1 MALLF
6 YSEYDDPQDWGK
18 HLREAIPGLD
28 FRVWPAVGDP
38 SDIQAAIVWRAPE
51 GELRKFPNLK
61 LIINLGAGVD
71 SIVQDKS
78 LPEGIPIVRIADPD
92 MSRMM
97 AQFVL
102 AAVLRHYRDFVSFA
116 RAQKERR
123 WHYIHPREAPT
134 CSVGVMGLGNLGA
147 AAAAE
152 LVRQGFKV
160 SGWARTPKSLEGVTA
175 FHGKAGF
182 APFLAKSEILVVMLP
197 LTPETKGILDAKALS
212 LLPRGA
218 KIVNVGRGKLV
229 DEDALVAAL
238 RAGQIAEATLDV
250 FQVEPLP
257 ADSPLWGFD
266 QVLVTPH
273 LASVAIPRTAARQVA
288 DNLRRVSAGE
298 PLINVVDPK
307 RGY

>member
-18 HLREAIPGLD
+18 HLKDAIPGLD
-28 FRVWPAVGDP
+28 FRVWPDVGNVEQ
-38 SDIQAAIVWRAPE
+38 IEAAIVWKAPE
-51 GELRKFPNLK
+51 GELRKYPNLR

-71 SIVQDKS
+71 SIVQDRS
-78 LPEGIPIVRIADPD
+78 LPQGIPIVRISDPD

-102 AAVLRHYRDFVSFA
+102 AAVLRHYRDFVPFA

-123 WHYIHPREAPT
+123 WHYLHPREAPT
-134 CSVGVMGLGNLGA
+134 CSVGVMGLGSLGA
-147 AAAAE
+147 TAAKE
-152 LVRQGFKV
+152 LVRQGFNV
-160 SGWARTPKSLEGVTA
+160 AGWARTPKSIEGVES
-175 FHGKAGF
+175 FHGKDGLG
-182 APFLAKSEILVVMLP
+182 PFLARTEILAVMLP
-197 LTPETKGILDAKALS
+197 LTPETENILDARTLA

-218 KIVNVGRGKLV
+218 KIVNVGRGRLV
-229 DEDALVAAL
+229 DEDALIAAL
-238 RAGQIAEATLDV
+238 RSGQIAEATLDV
-250 FQVEPLP
+250 FRTEPLP
-257 ADSPLWGFD
+257 AESPLWDFD

-288 DNLRRVSAGE
+288 ENLRRLKAGE
-298 PLINVVDPK
+298 PLINVVDPA

>member
-18 HLREAIPGLD
+18 HLRDAIPGLD
-28 FRVWPAVGDP
+28 FRVWPEVGNAAE
-38 SDIQAAIVWRAPE
+38 IEAAIVWKAPE
-51 GELRKFPNLK
+51 GELRKYPNLK

-71 SIVQDKS
+71 SIVRDRS
-78 LPEGIPIVRIADPD
+78 LPQGIPIVRIADPD

-102 AAVLRHYRDFVSFA
+102 AAVLRHYRDFVPFA

-134 CSVGVMGLGNLGA
+134 CSVGVMGLGSLGA
-147 AAAAE
+147 TAAKE

-160 SGWARTPKSLEGVTA
+160 AGWSRTPKSIEGVES
-175 FHGKAGF
+175 FSGEAGF
-182 APFLAKSEILVVMLP
+182 APFLARSEILAVMLP
-197 LTPETKGILDAKALS
+197 LTPQTEGILDTKALA

-218 KIVNVGRGKLV
+218 KIVNVGRGRLV
-229 DEDALVAAL
+229 DEDALIVAL
-238 RAGQIAEATLDV
+238 RSGHIAEATLDV
-250 FQVEPLP
+250 FRTEPLP
-257 ADSPLWGFD
+257 AESPLWDFD

-288 DNLRRVSAGE
+288 ENLRRLAAGE
-298 PLINVVDPK
+298 PLINVVDPA

>member
-6 YSEYDDPQDWGK
+6 YSQFDDPVDWGK
-18 HLREAIPGLD
+18 HLRDAMPGLD
-28 FRVWPAVGDP
+28 FRVWPEVGEP
-38 SDIQAAIVWRAPE
+38 ADIEAALVWKAPE

-61 LIINLGAGVD
+61 LIINIGAGVD
-71 SIVQDKS
+71 SIVKDRS
-78 LPEGIPIVRIADPD
+78 LPAGIPIVRIADPE

-102 AAVLRHYRDFVSFA
+102 AAVLRHYRDFVSFS

-147 AAAAE
+147 MAAHE
-152 LVRQGFKV
+152 LARQGFRV
-160 SGWARTPKSLEGVTA
+160 SGWARSPKNLEGIES
-175 FHGKAGF
+175 FHGEAGL

-197 LTPETKGILDAKALS
+197 LTPETEGILGAKALG

-218 KIVNVGRGKLV
+218 KLVNVGRGKLV
-229 DEDALVAAL
+229 DEKALVAAL
-238 RAGQIAEATLDV
+238 RSGQVAEATLDV
-250 FQVEPLP
+250 FEVEPLP
-257 ADSPLWGFD
+257 AESPLWDFD

-273 LASVAIPRTAARQVA
+273 LASVATPRTAARQVA
-288 DNLRRVSAGE
+288 ENLRRLARGE
-298 PLINVVDPK
+298 PLLNVVDPL

>member
-6 YSEYDDPQDWGK
+6 YSQFDDPSDWGK
-18 HLREAIPGLD
+18 HLRDAMPGLD
-28 FRVWPAVGDP
+28 FRVWPEVGDP
-38 SDIQAAIVWRAPE
+38 RDIEAALVWKAPE

-71 SIVQDKS
+71 SIVKDRT
-78 LPEGIPIVRIADPD
+78 LPAGIPIVRIADD
-92 MSRMM
+92 EMSRMM

-123 WHYIHPREAPT
+123 WHYVHPHEAAE
-134 CSVGVMGLGNLGA
+134 CSVGVMGLGNLGGMA
-147 AAAAE
+147 ASE

-160 SGWARTPKSLEGVTA
+160 AGWARTPKSIEGVES
-175 FHGKAGF
+175 FHGDSGL
-182 APFLAKSEILVVMLP
+182 APFLARSGILVVMLP
-197 LTPETKGILDAKALS
+197 LTLETEGILDAKTLA

-218 KIVNVGRGKLV
+218 KLVNVGRGQLV
-229 DEDALVAAL
+229 DEDALIAAL
-238 RAGQIAEATLDV
+238 RSGHVAEATLDV
-250 FQVEPLP
+250 FRTEPLP
-257 ADSPLWGFD
+257 KESPLWDFD

-288 DNLRRVSAGE
+288 ENLRRLAAGE
-298 PLINVVDPK
+298 PLLNVVDPK

>member
-6 YSEYDDPQDWGK
+6 YSQFDDPADWGK
-18 HLREAIPGLD
+18 HLREAVPGLD
-28 FRVWPAVGDP
+28 FRVWPDVGEP
-38 SDIQAAIVWRAPE
+38 KEIVAALVWKAPE
-51 GELRKFPNLK
+51 GELRRFPNLR

-71 SIVQDKS
+71 SIVKDRT
-78 LPEGIPIVRIADPD
+78 LPEGIPIVRIADAE

-123 WHYIHPREAPT
+123 WHYLHPREAGT

-147 AAAAE
+147 MAAAE
-152 LVRQGFKV
+152 LVRQGFRV
-160 SGWARTPKSLEGVTA
+160 AGWARSPKMLEGVES
-175 FHGKAGF
+175 FHGAGGF
-182 APFLAKSEILVVMLP
+182 APFLTRSEILVVMLP
-197 LTPETKGILDAKALS
+197 LTPETDGILDGKALA

-218 KIVNVGRGKLV
+218 KIVNVGRGRLV
-229 DEDALVAAL
+229 DEDALIAAI
-238 RAGQIAEATLDV
+238 RSGHVAEATLDV
-250 FQVEPLP
+250 FRTEPLP
-257 ADSPLWGFD
+257 PESPLWAFD

-288 DNLRRVSAGE
+288 ENLRRLAAGE
-298 PLINVVDPK
+298 PLLNVVDPR

>member
-6 YSEYDDPQDWGK
+6 YSEYDDPEDWGR

-38 SDIQAAIVWRAPE
+38 GEIDAAIVWKAPQ
-51 GELRKFPNLK
+51 GELRKYPNLK
-61 LIINLGAGVD
+61 LIVNLGAGVD
-71 SIVQDKS
+71 SIVQDRS
-78 LPEGIPIVRIADPD
+78 LPAGIPIVRIADPD

-102 AAVLRHYRDFVSFA
+102 AAVLRHYRDFVPFA

-147 AAAAE
+147 MAASE

-160 SGWARTPKSLEGVTA
+160 AGWARSPKSLDGVES
-175 FHGKAGF
+175 FHGNAGL
-182 APFLAKSEILVVMLP
+182 APFLARTEILAVMLP
-197 LTPETKGILDAKALS
+197 LTPQTEGILDAKALA

-218 KIVNVGRGKLV
+218 KIINVGRGRLV
-229 DEDALVAAL
+229 DEDALIAAI
-238 RAGQIAEATLDV
+238 RSGQIAEATLDV
-250 FQVEPLP
+250 FRTEPLP
-257 ADSPLWGFD
+257 ADSPLWDFD

-288 DNLRRVSAGE
+288 ENLRRVRAGE
-298 PLINVVDPK
+298 PLINAVDPQ

>member
-6 YSEYDDPQDWGK
+6 YSQFDDPADWGK
-18 HLREAIPGLD
+18 HLRDAVPGLD
-28 FRVWPAVGDP
+28 FRVWPDVGNP
-38 SDIQAAIVWRAPE
+38 ADIESALVWKAPE

-71 SIVQDKS
+71 SIVKDRS
-78 LPEGIPIVRIADPD
+78 LPAGIPIVRIADPE

-147 AAAAE
+147 MAAHE

-160 SGWARTPKSLEGVTA
+160 SGWARSPKKLEGVES
-175 FHGKAGF
+175 FHGEAGF
-182 APFLAKSEILVVMLP
+182 ATFLAESEILVVMLP
-197 LTPETKGILDAKALS
+197 LTPETEGILDARALGM
-212 LLPRGA
+212 LPRGA
-218 KIVNVGRGKLV
+218 KIINVGRGRLV
-229 DEDALVAAL
+229 DESALIAAI
-238 RAGQIAEATLDV
+238 RSGRIAEATLDV
-250 FQVEPLP
+250 FQTEPLP
-257 ADSPLWGFD
+257 AESPLWAFD

-288 DNLRRVSAGE
+288 ENLRRLSAGE
-298 PLINVVDPK
+298 PLINVVDPL

>member
-6 YSEYDDPQDWGK
+6 YSQFDDPADWGK
-18 HLREAIPGLD
+18 HLREVVPGLD
-28 FRVWPAVGDP
+28 FRVWPEVGNPDE
-38 SDIQAAIVWRAPE
+38 IEAALVWKAPE
-51 GELRKFPNLK
+51 GELRKLPNLK

-71 SIVQDKS
+71 SIVKDRS
-78 LPEGIPIVRIADPD
+78 LPAGIPIVRIADPD

-116 RAQKERR
+116 KAQKERR

-147 AAAAE
+147 MAAQE

-160 SGWARTPKSLEGVTA
+160 SGWARSPKKIEGVQS
-175 FHGKAGF
+175 FHGKEGLSS
-182 APFLAKSEILVVMLP
+182 FLAASEILVAMLP
-197 LTPETKGILDAKALS
+197 LTPDTDGLINADVLAK
-212 LLPRGA
+212 LPRGA
-218 KIVNVGRGKLV
+218 KFVNVGRGRLV
-229 DEDALVAAL
+229 DEDALIAAL
-238 RAGQIAEATLDV
+238 RSGHISEATLDV
-250 FQVEPLP
+250 FREEPLP
-257 ADSPLWGFD
+257 PTSALWGFD

-273 LASVAIPRTAARQVA
+273 LASVAIPRTASRQVA
-288 DNLRRVSAGE
+288 ENLRRLKKGE
-298 PLINVVDPK
+298 PLLNVVDPD

>member
-1 MALLF
+1 MALIF
-6 YSEYDDPQDWGK
+6 YSEYDDPQDWGR
-18 HLREAIPGLD
+18 HLRDAIPGLD
-28 FRVWPAVGDP
+28 FRVWPDVGDP
-38 SDIQAAIVWRAPE
+38 GQVEAAIVWKAPE
-51 GELRKFPNLK
+51 GELRKYPNLK

-71 SIVQDKS
+71 SIVQDRS
-78 LPEGIPIVRIADPD
+78 LPAGIPIVRIADPD

-147 AAAAE
+147 LAASE
-152 LVRQGFKV
+152 LARQGFKV
-160 SGWARTPKSLEGVTA
+160 AGWARSPKSIDGVES
-175 FHGKAGF
+175 FHGESGL
-182 APFLAKSEILVVMLP
+182 APFLARTEILAVMLP
-197 LTPETKGILDAKALS
+197 LTPQTEGILDASALA

-218 KIVNVGRGKLV
+218 KLINVGRGSLV
-229 DEDALVAAL
+229 DEAAL
-238 RAGQIAEATLDV
+238 IEAIRSGHIAEATLDV
-250 FQVEPLP
+250 FHTEPLP
-257 ADSPLWGFD
+257 PDSPLWAFD

-288 DNLRRVSAGE
+288 ENLRRLKTGE
-298 PLINVVDPK
+298 PLTNVVDPQ

>member
-6 YSEYDDPQDWGK
+6 YSEYDDPQDWGR
-18 HLREAIPGLD
+18 HLRDAIPGLD
-28 FRVWPAVGDP
+28 FRVWPDVGDP
-38 SDIQAAIVWRAPE
+38 GQVEAAIVWKAPE
-51 GELRKFPNLK
+51 GELRKYPNLK

-71 SIVQDKS
+71 SIVQDRS
-78 LPEGIPIVRIADPD
+78 LPAGIPIVRIADPD

-147 AAAAE
+147 LAASE
-152 LVRQGFKV
+152 LARQGFKV
-160 SGWARTPKSLEGVTA
+160 AGWARTPKSIDGVES
-175 FHGKAGF
+175 FHGESGL
-182 APFLAKSEILVVMLP
+182 APFLARTEILAVMLP
-197 LTPETKGILDAKALS
+197 LTPQTEGILDASALA

-218 KIVNVGRGKLV
+218 KLINVGRGRLV
-229 DEDALVAAL
+229 DEQALVAAI
-238 RAGQIAEATLDV
+238 RSGHIAEATLDV
-250 FQVEPLP
+250 FHTEPLP
-257 ADSPLWGFD
+257 ADSPLWEFD

-288 DNLRRVSAGE
+288 ENLRRLKAGE
-298 PLINVVDPK
+298 PLINVVDPQ

>member
-6 YSEYDDPQDWGK
+6 YSEYDDPQDWGR
-18 HLREAIPGLD
+18 HLRDAIPGLD
-28 FRVWPAVGDP
+28 FRVWPDVGNP
-38 SDIQAAIVWRAPE
+38 GEIEAAIVWKAPQ
-51 GELRKFPNLK
+51 GELRKYPNLK

-71 SIVQDKS
+71 SIVQDRS
-78 LPEGIPIVRIADPD
+78 LPAGIPIVRIADPD

-147 AAAAE
+147 IAASE
-152 LVRQGFKV
+152 LARQGFNV
-160 SGWARTPKSLEGVTA
+160 AGWARSPKSIDGVES
-175 FHGKAGF
+175 FHGRSGL
-182 APFLAKSEILVVMLP
+182 APFLARTEILAVMLP
-197 LTPETKGILDAKALS
+197 LTPETEGILDAHALG

-218 KIVNVGRGKLV
+218 KLINVGRGRLV
-229 DEDALVAAL
+229 DEAAL
-238 RAGQIAEATLDV
+238 IAAIRSGQIAEATLDV
-250 FQVEPLP
+250 FHTEPLP
-257 ADSPLWGFD
+257 PDSPLWAFD

-288 DNLRRVSAGE
+288 ENLRRVKAGE
-298 PLINVVDPK
+298 PLINVVDPQ

>member
-6 YSEYDDPQDWGK
+6 YSQFDDPADWGK
-18 HLREAIPGLD
+18 HLRDAMPGLD
-28 FRVWPAVGDP
+28 FRVWPDVGDP
-38 SDIQAAIVWRAPE
+38 KDIAAALVWKAPE

-71 SIVQDKS
+71 SIVKDRT
-78 LPEGIPIVRIADPD
+78 LPAGIPIVRIADPD

-97 AQFVL
+97 SQFVL

-123 WHYIHPREAPT
+123 WHYLHPREAPA
-134 CSVGVMGLGNLGA
+134 CSVGVMGLGNLGGM
-147 AAAAE
+147 AAAE
-152 LVRQGFKV
+152 LVRQGFQV
-160 SGWARTPKSLEGVTA
+160 AGWARSPKTLEGVES
-175 FHGKAGF
+175 FHGEAGF
-182 APFLAKSEILVVMLP
+182 APFLKRSEILVVMLP
-197 LTPETKGILDAKALS
+197 LTPETEGILDARALA

-218 KIVNVGRGKLV
+218 KVVNVGRGQLV

-238 RAGQIAEATLDV
+238 RSGHVAEATLDV
-250 FQVEPLP
+250 FRTEPLP

-288 DNLRRVSAGE
+288 ENLRRVAAGE

>member
-6 YSEYDDPQDWGK
+6 YSQFDDPADWGK
-18 HLREAIPGLD
+18 HLRDAVPGLD
-28 FRVWPAVGDP
+28 FRVWPDVGRP
-38 SDIQAAIVWRAPE
+38 EDIEAALVWKAPE
-51 GELRKFPNLK
+51 GELRKLPNLK

-71 SIVQDKS
+71 SIVKDRS
-78 LPEGIPIVRIADPD
+78 LPAGIPIVRIADPE

-134 CSVGVMGLGNLGA
+134 CSVGIMGLGNLGA
-147 AAAAE
+147 IAAQE
-152 LVRQGFKV
+152 LTRQGFRV
-160 SGWARTPKSLEGVTA
+160 AGWARSPKAIDGVES
-175 FHGKAGF
+175 FHGRDG
-182 APFLAKSEILVVMLP
+182 LALLLARSEILVVMLP
-197 LTPETKGILDAKALS
+197 LTPETDGILGAEALAR
-212 LLPRGA
+212 LPHGA
-218 KIVNVGRGKLV
+218 KLINVGRGRLV
-229 DEDALVAAL
+229 DEDALIAAI
-238 RAGQIAEATLDV
+238 RSGQIAEATLDV
-250 FQVEPLP
+250 FHTEPLP
-257 ADSPLWGFD
+257 ADSPLWDFD

-288 DNLRRVSAGE
+288 ENLRRLSAGQ
-298 PLINVVDPK
+298 PLLNVVDPL

>member
-6 YSEYDDPQDWGK
+6 YSQFDDPVDWGK
-18 HLREAIPGLD
+18 HLRDAMPGLD
-28 FRVWPAVGDP
+28 FRVWPEVGEP
-38 SDIQAAIVWRAPE
+38 ADIEVALVWKAPE

-61 LIINLGAGVD
+61 LIINIGAGVD
-71 SIVQDKS
+71 SIVKDRS
-78 LPEGIPIVRIADPD
+78 LPAGIPIVRIADPE

-102 AAVLRHYRDFVSFA
+102 AAVLRHYRDFVSFS

-147 AAAAE
+147 MAAHE
-152 LVRQGFKV
+152 LARQGFRV
-160 SGWARTPKSLEGVTA
+160 SGWARSPKNLEGVES
-175 FHGKAGF
+175 FHGEAGL

-197 LTPETKGILDAKALS
+197 LTPETEGILGAKALG

-218 KIVNVGRGKLV
+218 KLVNVGRGKLV
-229 DEDALVAAL
+229 DEKALVAAL
-238 RAGQIAEATLDV
+238 RSGQVAEATLDV
-250 FQVEPLP
+250 FEVEPLP
-257 ADSPLWGFD
+257 AESPLWDFD

-288 DNLRRVSAGE
+288 ENLRRLARGE
-298 PLINVVDPK
+298 PLLNVVDPL

>member
-6 YSEYDDPQDWGK
+6 YSEYDDPEDWGR
-18 HLREAIPGLD
+18 HLRDAIPGLD
-28 FRVWPAVGDP
+28 FRVWPDVGDP
-38 SDIQAAIVWRAPE
+38 GQVEAAIVWKAPQ
-51 GELRKFPNLK
+51 GELRKYPNLK

-71 SIVQDKS
+71 SIVQDRS
-78 LPEGIPIVRIADPD
+78 LPAGIPIVRIADPD

-147 AAAAE
+147 MAASE
-152 LVRQGFKV
+152 LARQGLKV
-160 SGWARTPKSLEGVTA
+160 AGWARSPKSIEGVES
-175 FHGKAGF
+175 FHGKSGL
-182 APFLAKSEILVVMLP
+182 APFLARTEILAVMLP
-197 LTPETKGILDAKALS
+197 LTPETEGILDAHALG

-218 KIVNVGRGKLV
+218 KLINVGRGRLM
-229 DEDALVAAL
+229 DEEALIAAI
-238 RAGQIAEATLDV
+238 RSGHIAEATLDV
-250 FQVEPLP
+250 FQTEPLP
-257 ADSPLWGFD
+257 SDSPLWAFD

-288 DNLRRVSAGE
+288 ENLRRVKAGE
-298 PLINVVDPK
+298 PLINVVDPQ

>member
-6 YSEYDDPQDWGK
+6 YSQFDDPADWGK
-18 HLREAIPGLD
+18 HLRDAVPGLD
-28 FRVWPAVGDP
+28 FRVWPEVGDP
-38 SDIQAAIVWRAPE
+38 NDIVAALVWKAPE

-71 SIVQDKS
+71 SIVKDRT
-78 LPEGIPIVRIADPD
+78 LPAGIPIVRIADPD

-97 AQFVL
+97 SQFVL
-102 AAVLRHYRDFVSFA
+102 AAVLRHYRDFVPFA

-123 WHYIHPREAPT
+123 WHYLHPREAPA
-134 CSVGVMGLGNLGA
+134 CSVGVMGLGNLGGM
-147 AAAAE
+147 AAAE
-152 LVRQGFKV
+152 LVRQGFQV
-160 SGWARTPKSLEGVTA
+160 AGWARSPKTLEGVES
-175 FHGKAGF
+175 FHGEAGF
-182 APFLAKSEILVVMLP
+182 APFLQRSEILVVMLP
-197 LTPETKGILDAKALS
+197 LTPETEGILDARALA

-218 KIVNVGRGKLV
+218 KVVNVGRGQLV
-229 DEDALVAAL
+229 DEDALIAAL
-238 RAGQIAEATLDV
+238 RSGHVAEATLDV
-250 FQVEPLP
+250 FRTEPLP

-288 DNLRRVSAGE
+288 ENLRRVAAGE

>member
-6 YSEYDDPQDWGK
+6 YSQFDDPADWGR
-18 HLREAIPGLD
+18 HLRDAMPGLD
-28 FRVWPAVGDP
+28 FRVWPEVGDLE
-38 SDIQAAIVWRAPE
+38 DIEAALVWKAPE

-71 SIVQDKS
+71 SIVKDRT
-78 LPEGIPIVRIADPD
+78 LPVGIPIVRIADD
-92 MSRMM
+92 EMSRMM

-102 AAVLRHYRDFVSFA
+102 AAVLRHYRDFVTFA

-123 WHYIHPREAPT
+123 WHYVHPHEAAE
-134 CSVGVMGLGNLGA
+134 CSVGVMGLGNLGGMA
-147 AAAAE
+147 ASE

-160 SGWARTPKSLEGVTA
+160 AGWARTPKSIEGVES
-175 FHGKAGF
+175 FHGDAGL
-182 APFLAKSEILVVMLP
+182 APFLARSGILVVMLP
-197 LTPETKGILDAKALS
+197 LTPETEGILGEKTLA

-218 KIVNVGRGKLV
+218 KVVNVGRGRLV
-229 DEDALVAAL
+229 DEDALIAAL
-238 RAGQIAEATLDV
+238 RSGQVAEATLDV
-250 FQVEPLP
+250 FRTEPLP
-257 ADSPLWGFD
+257 KDSPLWDFD

-288 DNLRRVSAGE
+288 ENLRRLAAAE
-298 PLINVVDPK
+298 PLLNVVDPA

>member
-6 YSEYDDPQDWGK
+6 YSEYDDPQDWGR
-18 HLREAIPGLD
+18 HLRDAIPGLD
-28 FRVWPAVGDP
+28 FRIWPDVGNP
-38 SDIQAAIVWRAPE
+38 GEIEAAIVWKAPQ
-51 GELRKFPNLK
+51 GELRKYPNLK

-71 SIVQDKS
+71 SIVQDRS
-78 LPEGIPIVRIADPD
+78 LPAGIPIVRIADPD

-147 AAAAE
+147 MAASE
-152 LVRQGFKV
+152 LARQGFNV
-160 SGWARTPKSLEGVTA
+160 AGWARSPKSIDGVES
-175 FHGKAGF
+175 FHGRSGL
-182 APFLAKSEILVVMLP
+182 APFLARTEILAVMLP
-197 LTPETKGILDAKALS
+197 LTPETEGILDARALG

-218 KIVNVGRGKLV
+218 KLINVGRGRLV
-229 DEDALVAAL
+229 DEAAL
-238 RAGQIAEATLDV
+238 IAAIRSGQIAEATLDV
-250 FQVEPLP
+250 FHTEPLP
-257 ADSPLWGFD
+257 PDSPLWAFD

-288 DNLRRVSAGE
+288 ENLRRVKAGE
-298 PLINVVDPK
+298 PLINVVDPQ